1 MMSELFVHPMI
12 VLPTS
17 LNKSVTPWSEARKF
31 QLPKVS
37 LLILQVNRAT
47 TARYYKNTHLTLIT
61 PHTIMLSQMH
71 SYICICAVAYSF
83 TLHSF
88 YWHVLYV
95 GSESSFNAIE
105 VTLELNS
112 QCHHWPQ
119 VQTQY
124 HWKFILCH
132 KLLRHCLTLGTLLSY
147 VTDYLIQP

>member
-1 MMSELFVHPMI
+1 MLNWIHPDRAESTYIILCYMLGADNFSQQADMMSELFVHPMI

-17 LNKSVTPWSEARKF
+17 LNKSVTPSWSEASKF

-37 LLILQVNRAT
+37 LLILQVNRANT
-47 TARYYKNTHLTLIT
+47 SRYHKNTHSTLIT

-95 GSESSFNAIE
+95 GSESSLNAIE
-105 VTLELNS
+105 VTIELNNS
-112 QCHHWPQ
+112 QCHHWP
-119 VQTQY
+119 
-124 HWKFILCH
+124 
-132 KLLRHCLTLGTLLSY
+132 
-147 VTDYLIQP
+147 